1 MDSSQSASSLEEQVY
16 DSCDAAR
23 IYLAEA
29 LKATSNLPKGM
40 NRSSLIIAFME
51 VGAAALIANQTKE
64 RNVG

>member
-1 MDSSQSASSLEEQVY
+1 MDSPQPASSIEDRVY

-51 VGAAALIANQTKE
+51 VGAAALIADQAKE
-64 RNVG
+64 RNVS